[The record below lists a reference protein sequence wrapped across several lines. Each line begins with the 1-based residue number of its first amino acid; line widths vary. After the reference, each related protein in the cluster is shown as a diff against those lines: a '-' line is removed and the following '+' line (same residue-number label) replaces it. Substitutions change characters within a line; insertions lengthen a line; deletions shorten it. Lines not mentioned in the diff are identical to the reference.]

1 MRTVV
6 VGASSGLG
14 RCIAVGLAH
23 TGARVA
29 LMARRQERIDE
40 AAVEA
45 GGGAVA
51 IACDVTDET
60 SCRAAIEQAAAE
72 LGGIDALLY
81 APAIGPLQRIE
92 HVDAG
97 AWRDVFDTN
106 VIGASLITAAAL
118 PHLIETRGVAAY
130 LSSVSANHTPPW
142 PGLGAYIV
150 SKAALEKLIEVW
162 RTEHPAV
169 GFTRLVIGD
178 CVGSEGPGLTE
189 FANKWD
195 QELAAEVGPVWLARG
210 LLAGAYIDV
219 NDLVRVVDNVLRVGA
234 SASLPTVV
242 VTPRTQPPT

>member
-81 APAIGPLQRIE
+81 APAIGPLQRI
-92 HVDAG
+92 A
-97 AWRDVFDTN
+97 
-106 VIGASLITAAAL
+106 
-118 PHLIETRGVAAY
+118 
-130 LSSVSANHTPPW
+130 
-142 PGLGAYIV
+142 
-150 SKAALEKLIEVW
+150 
-162 RTEHPAV
+162 
-169 GFTRLVIGD
+169 
-178 CVGSEGPGLTE
+178 
-189 FANKWD
+189 
-195 QELAAEVGPVWLARG
+195 
-210 LLAGAYIDV
+210 
-219 NDLVRVVDNVLRVGA
+219 RVGA
-234 SASLPTVV
+234 SANLPTVV